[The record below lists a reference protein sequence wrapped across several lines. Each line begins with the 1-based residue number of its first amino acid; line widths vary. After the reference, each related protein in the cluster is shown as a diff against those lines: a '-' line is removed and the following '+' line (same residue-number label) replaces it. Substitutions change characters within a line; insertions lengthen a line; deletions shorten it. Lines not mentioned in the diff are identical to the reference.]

1 MYLLLVLQLVGS
13 NPNWAHIGYFTSE
26 KACTYAAE
34 ALSKPD
40 DIPAK
45 FICVPTSVKTNP
57 KELQNEKV

>member
-26 KACTYAAE
+26 KACVVAAE
-34 ALSKPD
+34 TLNKPD

-45 FICVPTSVKTNP
+45 FICVPTSVLKG
-57 KELQNEKV
+57 EKV